1 MPSGI
6 TELLKAA
13 GRISTMWSL
22 AAFAIAVILIFMQR
36 QRHTNSPL
44 VWGSLVAITLLG
56 ITPIAGSLY
65 VQTYDDT
72 RGSLYRVRVVVL
84 DIAQTPIEQAQVWSS
99 IGGEPKR
106 VAGGWEFDI
115 ASSVT
120 PVDGRVIFY
129 AALPNAFL
137 KGSAE
142 LQLSHDFNPTTHIQ
156 LRKDNTAGV
165 RGTVVDGNGRTVTGA
180 TVSVIGY
187 GSEAVQTDSNGGFV
201 LAGHV
206 AAGQQVQLHIEK
218 TGYVAI
224 TQWVPAG
231 DSSTQLV
238 IERK

>member
-115 ASSVT
+115 AS
-120 PVDGRVIFY
+120 
-129 AALPNAFL
+129 
-137 KGSAE
+137 
-142 LQLSHDFNPTTHIQ
+142 
-156 LRKDNTAGV
+156 
-165 RGTVVDGNGRTVTGA
+165 
-180 TVSVIGY
+180 
-187 GSEAVQTDSNGGFV
+187 
-201 LAGHV
+201 
-206 AAGQQVQLHIEK
+206 
-218 TGYVAI
+218 
-224 TQWVPAG
+224 
-231 DSSTQLV
+231 
-238 IERK
+238 